1 MLTIRNTVLVF
12 KWLVS
17 PGDMNSSSSW
27 GAAAVN
33 SSSSLGAAAVN
44 SSSSNMTIMES
55 TERLVQVVERCCT
68 WYTLPNCC
76 VNQYRYWYLLWCF
89 RDFWRFF
96 LVLAYLLM
104 TKKSLKISFKQCC
117 GTGSVFRSFMDPY
130 SEFRSGPIH
139 VKIGYNRDK
148 WCKI

>member
-1 MLTIRNTVLVF
+1 MLHLVYVTLTAVLI
-12 KWLVS
+12 S
-17 PGDMNSSSSW
+17 PGTGTYCGVLEIFD
-27 GAAAVN
+27 VF
-33 SSSSLGAAAVN
+33 L
-44 SSSSNMTIMES
+44 
-55 TERLVQVVERCCT
+55 
-68 WYTLPNCC
+68 
-76 VNQYRYWYLLWCF
+76 
-89 RDFWRFF
+89 